1 MKTKNTALYGL
12 LTALALV
19 LSYLES
25 LLPLSFAVPGVK
37 LGLPNIAVLFALY
50 RLGGKGACAISL
62 VRVLLVSV
70 LFGNMFS
77 LAYSAAGAALSLLV
91 MLLLRKSG
99 KFGVTAVSVAGG
111 VAHNIGQIT
120 VAVFVLETRG
130 LMWYFPPLC
139 VSGIAAGL
147 LVGLASALL
156 IKRTDLAGGKK

>member
-1 MKTKNTALYGL
+1 MRTKDLTTYAL

-37 LGLPNIAVLFALY
+37 MGLPNIAVLFALY
-50 RLGGKGACAISL
+50 RLGGRGACAVSL
-62 VRVLLVSV
+62 TRVALVSI
-70 LFGNMFS
+70 LFGNLFS

-91 MLLLRKSG
+91 MLPLKKSG
-99 KFGVTAVSVAGG
+99 KFGVPAVSVSGG
-111 VAHNIGQIT
+111 VAHNVGQVS
-120 VAVFVLETRG
+120 VAIVVLETRG
-130 LMWYFPPLC
+130 LIWYLPPLC

-156 IKRTDLAGGKK
+156 IKRADIAGK

>member
-1 MKTKNTALYGL
+1 MKTKNLALYGL

-37 LGLPNIAVLFALY
+37 MGLPNIAVLFALY

-62 VRVLLVSV
+62 ARVLLASV

-91 MLLLRKSG
+91 MLLLKKSG
-99 KFGVTAVSVAGG
+99 KFGVAAVSVTGG
-111 VAHNIGQIT
+111 VAHNAGQII
-120 VAVFVLETRG
+120 VAIFVLETRG
-130 LMWYFPPLC
+130 LIWYLPPLC

-156 IKRTDLAGGKK
+156 IRRADIAGGKK